1 MYKGKRK
8 KRHTPTK
15 VIRALYSGL
24 SFKSTPILTQTEEVM
39 KEDILVDL
47 LKDGKFKSRKYL
59 ASALNLEKNTRYPDR
74 ALRKIKESINLND
87 GRFKDVLIIG
97 FSSGKGYKIADKE
110 EELIHYILEMRARKE
125 SLVIQIDK
133 AERILRRMEKVH
145 E

>member
-1 MYKGKRK
+1 
-8 KRHTPTK
+8 
-15 VIRALYSGL
+15 
-24 SFKSTPILTQTEEVM
+24 M

-47 LKDGKFKSRKYL
+47 LKDGKFKTRKYL
-59 ASALNLEKNTRYPDR
+59 ASALNLESSTKYPDR

-97 FSSGKGYKIADKE
+97 FSSGNGYKIADKE

-133 AERILRRMEKVH
+133 AERILRRMEKEH

>member
-1 MYKGKRK
+1 
-8 KRHTPTK
+8 
-15 VIRALYSGL
+15 
-24 SFKSTPILTQTEEVM
+24 M

-47 LKDGKFKSRKYL
+47 LKDGEFKSRKYL
-59 ASALNLEKNTRYPDR
+59 ASVLNLEKNTRYPDR

-133 AERILRRMEKVH
+133 AERILRRMEKEH